1 MPIPSG
7 LVLQKIVNLHIFSK
21 SYLWIVFF
29 RSYVY
34 NINNNINNKVTAL
47 NSYIISNATTLY

>member
-1 MPIPSG
+1 MPILSG
-7 LVLQKIVNLHIFSK
+7 LVLQKIVNLHIFLK

-34 NINNNINNKVTAL
+34 NVNNKVTAL
-47 NSYIISNATTLY
+47 NNCIISNATTLY

>member
-7 LVLQKIVNLHIFSK
+7 LVLQKNSKLTHFFKIVPMDC
-21 SYLWIVFF
+21 FF

-34 NINNNINNKVTAL
+34 NVNNKVTAL

>member
-7 LVLQKIVNLHIFSK
+7 LVLQKIVNLHIFFK
-21 SYLWIVFF
+21 IVPMDCFF

-34 NINNNINNKVTAL
+34 NINNKVTAL

>member
-7 LVLQKIVNLHIFSK
+7 LVLQKIVKLKIFSK
-21 SYLWIVFF
+21 SYLLIVFF
-29 RSYVY
+29 RYYVY
-34 NINNNINNKVTAL
+34 NINNNVTAL